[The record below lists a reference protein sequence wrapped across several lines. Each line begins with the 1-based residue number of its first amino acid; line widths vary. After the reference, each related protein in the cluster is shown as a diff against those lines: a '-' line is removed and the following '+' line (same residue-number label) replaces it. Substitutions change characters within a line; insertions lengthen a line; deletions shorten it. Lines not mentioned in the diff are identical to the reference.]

1 MTQFH
6 PPKKAYRLQ
15 PHISRPYS
23 NKKFE
28 LFSYLR
34 SLATEY
40 PRYREYMQ
48 KLHPDLWAWTLEFY
62 HGQVRS
68 SNARFPSPKPTGAWV
83 PEPLFAFFPWPG
95 CFWGTAG
102 GQGTVR
108 VFGGGLWEA
117 LQGGGMGRDQASVQG
132 SLFKEVRTPLFFG
145 QPTTMLVGNP
155 SGDHDAAGLK
165 GSSAQRHLRHV
176 QEISLFALFGTEYS
190 FKNHRLMFDQ
200 RDHQH

>member
-95 CFWGTAG
+95 CFGALPGGKGPSGYLGEVCGRLCKGEGWVGT
-102 GQGTVR
+102 R
-108 VFGGGLWEA
+108 L
-117 LQGGGMGRDQASVQG
+117 
-132 SLFKEVRTPLFFG
+132 LFKEVFLKKCAPPFSLAN
-145 QPTTMLVGNP
+145 QPQCWLEIPPAITMLL
-155 SGDHDAAGLK
+155 D
-165 GSSAQRHLRHV
+165 
-176 QEISLFALFGTEYS
+176 
-190 FKNHRLMFDQ
+190 
-200 RDHQH
+200 